1 VEQNPE
7 SLSSDTTEK
16 EEQNT
21 VRKMVYIYILLHGIY
36 PPVMG
41 IMGYYILLY
50 NKKKRNTAQ
59 KYLRNQK
66 SPTKILQDAP

>member
-7 SLSSDTTEK
+7 SLSSDSTEK

-21 VRKMVYIYILLHGIY
+21 VRKMVYIDYIWDI

-41 IMGYYILLY
+41 IMGYYILL
-50 NKKKRNTAQ
+50 
-59 KYLRNQK
+59 
-66 SPTKILQDAP
+66 

>member
-1 VEQNPE
+1 
-7 SLSSDTTEK
+7 
-16 EEQNT
+16 
-21 VRKMVYIYILLHGIY
+21 
-36 PPVMG
+36 MG

-50 NKKKRNTAQ
+50 NKKKRNTAR